1 MEESYETK
9 TKSGKIEER
18 ILKDKG
24 KFVRYT
30 YIDKATG
37 KATKDK
43 LILIGK
49 DQKAYFMIPTGE
61 RELAIPAH
69 FDLGAS
75 VKDGEMT
82 KNIKNI
88 LDEIK

>member
-1 MEESYETK
+1 MEEPYETK

-61 RELAIPAH
+61 RELAIRNSSIGDFETPWNHLFACQ
-69 FDLGAS
+69 S
-75 VKDGEMT
+75 V
-82 KNIKNI
+82 
-88 LDEIK
+88 